1 MLLNSAAPEAFRI
14 NTLTSASD
22 IYSLGLVIQDIYITH
37 LEESHTFHRSYGVYS
52 YVVTQW
58 NRIIRWIMSV
68 LYLIIYTRVYNL
80 V

>member
-37 LEESHTFHRSYGVYS
+37 LPKSHTFHRSYGVYS
-52 YVVTQW
+52 YVVTQ
-58 NRIIRWIMSV
+58 
-68 LYLIIYTRVYNL
+68 
-80 V
+80 